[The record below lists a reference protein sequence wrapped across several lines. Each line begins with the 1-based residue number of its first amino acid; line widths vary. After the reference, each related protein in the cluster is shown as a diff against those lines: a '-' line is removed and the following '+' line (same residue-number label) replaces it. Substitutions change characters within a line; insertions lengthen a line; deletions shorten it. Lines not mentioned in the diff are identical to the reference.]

1 MKISITHFQNSSEK
15 GLELSG
21 LIVQEFNNIE
31 LNGVKT
37 EVRVVE
43 RGNQFDFV
51 QACLGDDVVIF
62 DGSVEDEKGSNYE
75 AATAQ
80 ATCMDHVLVVGRTK
94 LPLNFFGLRKG
105 GHPEL
110 IKSSTKEADKDDFDN
125 DRIIKWIRTNL
136 YDLSKDLPRSEEDRI
151 SITSFSEMSNY
162 ADKLN
167 VVSQKIMERS
177 LDKYNTRDNIIISYL
192 SKYSCHHKNG
202 ISFHGK
208 YVEDLRQFI
217 KKERNIDISK
227 ICYFPPGS
235 ISSELMI
242 EQRRWQIISIID
254 RYIRLCKEFWIF
266 ETPDYYDS
274 WWTQAELASLA
285 YIRCFTPENCPE
297 IFICTV
303 SENGITY
310 RKADSNFDSVLSERH
325 KSEMARF
332 FSNSDP
338 ATVGYESVENMWK
351 LRKLPRFLQWINFKA
366 VKTAASSGL
375 MGGTLIDDAL
385 GDFDFDRFL
394 ESVNSYVYDQKFWK
408 DYLITCPYC
417 IEKNPKKNKY
427 DFEKF
432 LYSKDRGI
440 NRLNEGQFSKV
451 VLTKEWRCAKCG
463 KAFNLVEEINQHFI
477 WWAVRMGK
485 ATGPDGCYI
494 ERRKLFSIVEKNCL
508 EKK

>member
-1 MKISITHFQNSSEK
+1 MKIKITHFQNSSKK

-21 LIVQEFNNIE
+21 LIVREFSDIE
-31 LNGVKT
+31 LNRVKT

-43 RGNQFDFV
+43 KGNQFDFL

-110 IKSSTKEADKDDFDN
+110 VKSSTTEVDKDFEN
-125 DRIIKWIRTNL
+125 DRIINWIKENIN
-136 YDLSKDLPRSEEDRI
+136 DLSKELPRSDEERLFVP
-151 SITSFSEMSNY
+151 SFSEMSQY
-162 ADKLN
+162 ADRLI
-167 VVSQKIMERS
+167 VVNQKIMERS
-177 LDKYNTRDNIIISYL
+177 LGKYNNTRDNVFISYL
-192 SKYSCHHKNG
+192 SRYSRHHQVGK
-202 ISFHGK
+202 SFHGK
-208 YVEDLRQFI
+208 HVEDLRQYI
-217 KKERNIDISK
+217 KKERNLDISN

-235 ISSELMI
+235 ISGELMI

-254 RYIRLCKEFWIF
+254 RYIRSCKEFWIF

-285 YIRCFTPENCPE
+285 YIKCHTPENCPE

-303 SENGITY
+303 SENGISY
-310 RKADSNFDSVLSERH
+310 RKADSDFVFELSERH

-338 ATVGYESVENMWK
+338 GTVGYESAENMRNLK
-351 LRKLPRFLQWINFKA
+351 KLPRFLQWINFKA
-366 VKTAASSGL
+366 LKTAASSGV
-375 MGGTLIDDAL
+375 MGGTLISDTL
-385 GDFDFDRFL
+385 GDLDFDTYL
-394 ESVNSYVYDQKFWK
+394 ESVNSHVYDEKFWK
-408 DYLITCPYC
+408 DYIITCPYC
-417 IEKNPKKNKY
+417 IEKNPEKNMY

-440 NRLNEGQFSKV
+440 NRLNESQFIKV
-451 VLTKEWRCAKCG
+451 VSTKEWRCAKCG
-463 KAFNLVEEINQHFI
+463 KAFNLVEEKNLNYI
-477 WWAVRMGK
+477 WWPVRVGK
-485 ATGPDGCYI
+485 ATGPDGSYI
-494 ERRKLFSIVEKNCL
+494 ERRKLYSIVEK
-508 EKK
+508 K